1 MSASAS
7 QSIKNTLPKRL
18 SERYQRWINKRLPAV
33 SQITLNQSNLFIFLS
48 KEGAY
53 YLVLAVLLWIGATN
67 YQNNLVYGLCFL
79 LLAIL
84 FLVIHYT
91 FANVSGLTLSFIS
104 ANPIFSGDVAQFKF
118 LLQSR
123 REKHQLFIGWEG
135 ESESLIEVPA
145 HQPTFFW
152 LSAHTKRRGVYRPGR
167 FLLKSVFPVGIVQC
181 WTWLD
186 LCAEVVVYPNPIEA
200 DYTFLSRGNIENQG
214 VMMAGADDYF
224 ALKPYVQ
231 GDALSRVAWKQHA
244 AGRGLFV
251 REYVD
256 YRGADIWLDYS
267 VMSDADPELRL
278 SKLCYC
284 ALQLHE
290 QSRVFGLRLPDKALE
305 PNVGQAHLESVLDAL
320 ARCDL

>member
-7 QSIKNTLPKRL
+7 PLLKNALPKRL
-18 SERYQRWINKRLPAV
+18 SERYQRWIDKRLPAV
-33 SQITLNQSNLFIFLS
+33 THITLNQSNLFIFLS

-84 FLVIHYT
+84 FVIIHYT
-91 FANVSGLTLSFIS
+91 FANVSGLSLSFVS
-104 ANPIFSGDVAQFKF
+104 AKPIFAGDVAQFKF

-123 REKHQLFIGWEG
+123 NAKHQLLLGWQG
-135 ESESLIEVPA
+135 EPESLIELPA
-145 HQPTFFW
+145 QQPTFCW
-152 LSAHTKRRGVYRPGR
+152 LPATTKRRGIYRPGR
-167 FLLKSVFPVGIVQC
+167 FLLKSIYPAGIVQC

-186 LCAEVVVYPNPIEA
+186 LCAEVVVYPQPAEA
-200 DYTFLSRGNIENQG
+200 DYTLYSLGSIENQG
-214 VMMAGADDYF
+214 VMVTGSDDYF
-224 ALKPYVQ
+224 ALKSYKQ
-231 GDALSRVAWKQHA
+231 GDPLSHVAWKQHA

-267 VMSDADPELRL
+267 TMPDVDPELRL

-284 ALQLHE
+284 VLQLHE
-290 QSRVFGLRLPDKALE
+290 QASVFGLRLPNKIIE
-305 PNVGQAHLESVLDAL
+305 PSTGQTHLDSVLEAL
-320 ARCDL
+320 ARCDV